1 MIYNT
6 IKQYDVND
14 TGDAFNP
21 YLFSTSSS
29 SSSSSTLLSTTTTA
43 SITVRINNETENVL
57 DQQIPFDCQEEFF
70 DVENFTDLNFPGEIY
85 QTKNYGLDEY
95 FKISIYIIAILASLF
110 GNSAVVICIFLK
122 RSLRITV
129 NLYLANLAVADILI
143 CVCCMWVHLV
153 NHLTAP
159 AYVLGPFLCKIN
171 SFAQMTCLTSSVL
184 SLSAIACDRYM
195 AIMYP
200 LRARVTKQKTG
211 FVIFSIWIISLIIS
225 IPFYLSRRY
234 ETFKWINYTQT
245 TCLEEWPYKMVYS
258 SEENGCTKK
267 HTLKTFYYTLVSTTL
282 FFGPVLI
289 MLTTYSAI
297 IWILW
302 GSKLPGEASE
312 NNLRHQKKSKRKV
325 IKMVVVVLLV
335 FVICWLPLQIIL
347 LYSIYFHSSNETL
360 PSWFSNLIFYSY
372 FIAYSNSVFNPLI
385 YGGFNK
391 NFRDALC
398 KNSLCKS
405 FCNQNSNGRRRR
417 RRRRRPITQSYGRRT
432 LFPTQTG
439 AAITMGGMMIDTNRI
454 RTFTSEPSSV
464 NDGEINVLNFGH
476 HVDHLNDGE
485 VDFVRPKHHQNHR
498 FDADYLEDDDDDDDD
513 DEDDDDVDDDSNV
526 NWQQPSIDQKIEIN
540 KSIQSPQIVQS

>member
-29 SSSSSTLLSTTTTA
+29 SSSSSTLLPTTTTA

-312 NNLRHQKKSKRKV
+312 NNLRHQKKSKRK
-325 IKMVVVVLLV
+325 
-335 FVICWLPLQIIL
+335 
-347 LYSIYFHSSNETL
+347 L

-439 AAITMGGMMIDTNRI
+439 AAITMGEWNVFVLIERI
-454 RTFTSEPSSV
+454 SYAVP
-464 NDGEINVLNFGH
+464 
-476 HVDHLNDGE
+476 
-485 VDFVRPKHHQNHR
+485 
-498 FDADYLEDDDDDDDD
+498 
-513 DEDDDDVDDDSNV
+513 
-526 NWQQPSIDQKIEIN
+526 
-540 KSIQSPQIVQS
+540 

>member
-1 MIYNT
+1 
-6 IKQYDVND
+6 
-14 TGDAFNP
+14 
-21 YLFSTSSS
+21 
-29 SSSSSTLLSTTTTA
+29 
-43 SITVRINNETENVL
+43 
-57 DQQIPFDCQEEFF
+57 
-70 DVENFTDLNFPGEIY
+70 
-85 QTKNYGLDEY
+85 
-95 FKISIYIIAILASLF
+95 
-110 GNSAVVICIFLK
+110 
-122 RSLRITV
+122 
-129 NLYLANLAVADILI
+129 
-143 CVCCMWVHLV
+143 
-153 NHLTAP
+153 
-159 AYVLGPFLCKIN
+159 
-171 SFAQMTCLTSSVL
+171 
-184 SLSAIACDRYM
+184 
-195 AIMYP
+195 MYP

-312 NNLRHQKKSKRKV
+312 NNLRHQKKSKRK
-325 IKMVVVVLLV
+325 
-335 FVICWLPLQIIL
+335 
-347 LYSIYFHSSNETL
+347 L

-526 NWQQPSIDQKIEIN
+526 NWQQPCKFDFGLIRSFFFFLIALYARAK
-540 KSIQSPQIVQS
+540 KKL